1 MGKTTRNKRTSK
13 YWDMYGTIYG
23 TIFLLVILATIIC
36 IAVCL
41 GRAIAKA
48 HNRTEYVVIVND
60 KWTKKD
66 SSKDKYLVSVTD
78 IDNESEQMVFEITD
92 SLFAWRWDSSDLYAA
107 IEPGKIYR
115 MTVGGSRVP
124 IFSWYPNIYEADEI
138 DVVIDETESEKNVL
152 NE

>member
-1 MGKTTRNKRTSK
+1 MQTTRRNKHTSS
-13 YWDMYGTIYG
+13 YWDTYGTIYG
-23 TIFLLVILATIIC
+23 TIFLLVIIATIIG
-36 IAVCL
+36 ISVCL
-41 GRAIAKA
+41 GRAISKA
-48 HNRTEYVVIVND
+48 YDKTEYVVVVND

-78 IDNESEQMVFEITD
+78 VDNESEQMVFEITD
-92 SLFAWRWDSSDLYAA
+92 SLFAWRWDSSDLYAK

-124 IFSWYPNIYEADEI
+124 IFSWYPNIYEADQI
-138 DVVIDETESEKNVL
+138 DVVIDETESEKGIL